1 MSSKGDK
8 DIPNLLKDKDLYIS
22 FISEMELLSFPKLNT
37 EEKIKIKSL
46 LNDLFILEF
55 NSEIKETAIDLR
67 SKYNTSLPD
76 SIILASSLFLNL
88 PVMSADKDFKKIK
101 EINFIMLER

>member
-1 MSSKGDK
+1 
-8 DIPNLLKDKDLYIS
+8 
-22 FISEMELLSFPKLNT
+22 MELLSFPKLNT